1 MSSFDAIVTQ
11 DIPANRLLSMTGGNG
26 APHISITEPGGN
38 PDFVSTG
45 ELKENQTVVVTMK
58 DNPIWKVEAGEDLKA
73 GQHVEVGEG
82 GVIVASDNEG
92 IGFVAEKVSAG
103 GLGKLVRKSSGA
115 VGPRGPKGNPGPK
128 GDPGEVT
135 KAELDDAVANLQ
147 AQIDELKGGA

>member
-26 APHISITEPGGN
+26 APHISITAPGGN

-45 ELKENQTVVVTMK
+45 ELKANQTVVVSMK

-73 GQHVEVGEG
+73 GQHVEVGAD
-82 GVIVASDNEG
+82 GVIVASDGEG
-92 IGFVAEKVSAG
+92 IGFVSDEVSAG
-103 GLGKLVRKSSGA
+103 GLAKLVRAGK
-115 VGPRGPKGNPGPK
+115 VGPQGPKGNPGPK